1 MDKAV
6 RATRTSAQGIKR
18 KQIENKKLRRKL
30 GELTRTIRQKDNF
43 IKYLKFKLDQVLQKN
58 KEQENKLNDLE
69 QIIQER
75 RNKLDDL
82 QKKNKKQDFVIEKL
96 SKDVKRLVSNRRKS
110 SAYRK
115 KEKTV
120 DSEII
125 KGLKMMNIKSTSKAT
140 ITIDDDDDDDEMS
153 NLPNPESVVS
163 VFLNK
168 DNSSLSWKFNEQK
181 ADQTITTTAN
191 NSIEDGEKLEN
202 YHEMEDCPLK
212 QNICPPCDNCITD
225 SNVKKIE
232 RKFNVTH
239 MKSSGKPFVFFH
251 EREKCPHKNMWVP
264 PCGYCIHYDSGGLAV
279 FRPKL
284 YGGQVRSTRRVAT
297 HTVSDVKNIEDPAAT
312 AAAAGI
318 KITAQSFIPQ
328 N

>member
-140 ITIDDDDDDDEMS
+140 ITIDDDDDDEMS

-251 EREKCPHKNMWVP
+251 EREKCPHKDMWIP

-297 HTVSDVKNIEDPAAT
+297 HTVSDVKNIEDPA
-312 AAAAGI
+312 GI

>member
-1 MDKAV
+1 
-6 RATRTSAQGIKR
+6 
-18 KQIENKKLRRKL
+18 
-30 GELTRTIRQKDNF
+30 
-43 IKYLKFKLDQVLQKN
+43 
-58 KEQENKLNDLE
+58 
-69 QIIQER
+69 
-75 RNKLDDL
+75 
-82 QKKNKKQDFVIEKL
+82 
-96 SKDVKRLVSNRRKS
+96 
-110 SAYRK
+110 
-115 KEKTV
+115 
-120 DSEII
+120 
-125 KGLKMMNIKSTSKAT
+125 MMNIKSTSKAT
-140 ITIDDDDDDDEMS
+140 ITIDDDDDDEMS

-212 QNICPPCDNCITD
+212 PNICPPCDNCITD